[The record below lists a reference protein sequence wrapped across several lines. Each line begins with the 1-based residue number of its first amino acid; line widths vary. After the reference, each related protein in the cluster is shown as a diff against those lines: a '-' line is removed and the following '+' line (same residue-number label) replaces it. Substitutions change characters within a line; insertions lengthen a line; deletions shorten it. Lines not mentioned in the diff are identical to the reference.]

1 MFLYGSWSSSSS
13 QATRMLREAW
23 RKWSV
28 MFGLG
33 VELDIL
39 REGKGKAFEKAVRL
53 RNGLEG
59 QGLDLE

>member
-1 MFLYGSWSSSSS
+1 
-13 QATRMLREAW
+13 
-23 RKWSV
+23 